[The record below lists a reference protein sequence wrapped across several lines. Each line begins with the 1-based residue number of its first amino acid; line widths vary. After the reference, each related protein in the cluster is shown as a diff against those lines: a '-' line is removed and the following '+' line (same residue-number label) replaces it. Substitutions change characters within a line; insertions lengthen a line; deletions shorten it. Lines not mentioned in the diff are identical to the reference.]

1 MQITSGERVEIVGL
15 ITRTPLFELLQ
26 PVPMRQD
33 RSIGQFVPTTVEV
46 HFRGCTQ
53 VDWFEVVCHWCHRAP
68 QIAVILNRRMMA
80 CATQIS
86 VANGVA
92 GSACSL
98 PGPIHSVHDS

>member
-68 QIAVILNRRMMA
+68 QVLPARAHPQRARFLA
-80 CATQIS
+80 EES
-86 VANGVA
+86 NGMERSR
-92 GSACSL
+92 GIFR
-98 PGPIHSVHDS
+98 P